1 VQYKRAPRESC
12 AAAPS
17 TPEDAQ
23 KGNPMTISQLEELFL
38 KETGVVSPY
47 KETTPAEGQGPRG
60 ARQEAW
66 NLWLKK
72 YTRAAN

>member
-1 VQYKRAPRESC
+1 
-12 AAAPS
+12 
-17 TPEDAQ
+17 
-23 KGNPMTISQLEELFL
+23 MTIPQLEELFL